1 MRQGHDVLHPIAGR
15 CAAGDAGQAGGGVI
29 RVLFVDDE
37 PNVLHAMRRSLHCM
51 RNEWVME
58 FVLGGVEA
66 LESLEAMAADVI
78 VTDMRMPGMDGW
90 QLLTEV
96 KKRHPQTVRLILS
109 GHAEATSIM
118 RAVGIAHQYLAK
130 PCEAAAVK
138 LAISQTQK
146 LRHLVQSDHL
156 AALVGRVGMLP
167 SEPRAFQEL
176 VQCLQEPSASLGDAA
191 RIIGRDVAMTANIMK
206 IVNSAFF
213 GARQPIVST
222 SRAVAYLGLDTL
234 GALVLGHSVFKTD
247 GKPAQA
253 GFTSERLWTHSL
265 QTAMAARV
273 IAQCE
278 AMPPPDVEKVFL
290 AGFLHD
296 VGKIVLAAGSASEMR
311 EHHAAVGAYLLAL
324 WGFPNPIVE
333 AVAYHHVPSQASGG
347 ALGLTGV
354 VHAADYLMHER
365 ETRLIGAIEPVLEEG
380 FLESLGLS
388 NRLEKWRSA
397 LNNVTQEQA
406 AQ

>member
-1 MRQGHDVLHPIAGR
+1 
-15 CAAGDAGQAGGGVI
+15 VI

-37 PNVLHAMRRSLHCM
+37 PNVLHAMRRSLHSM
-51 RNEWVME
+51 RNEWGMG
-58 FVLGGVEA
+58 FVLGGEEA
-66 LESLEAMAADVI
+66 LQALAATPADVI

-96 KKRHPQTVRLILS
+96 KKRHPQTVRMILS

-130 PCEAAAVK
+130 PCEGAAVK
-138 LAISQTQK
+138 QAIAQTQS

-156 AALVGRVGMLP
+156 AALVGRVGVLP

-176 VQCLQEPSASLGDAA
+176 VHCLQAPSASLGDAA

-206 IVNSAFF
+206 VVNSAFF
-213 GARQPIVST
+213 GARQPIAST

-234 GALVLGHSVFKTD
+234 GALVLGHGVFKKH
-247 GKPAQA
+247 GKSGQA
-253 GFTSERLWTHSL
+253 RFTSERLWAHSL

-278 AMPPPDVEKVFL
+278 AFSSAEVERVFL

-296 VGKIVLAAGSASEMR
+296 IGKIVLPDGAMEMR
-311 EHHAAVGAYLLAL
+311 EQHAAVGAYLLAL

-333 AVAYHHVPSQASGG
+333 AVAYHHVPSRACGDG
-347 ALGLTGV
+347 LGLTGV
-354 VHAADYLMHER
+354 LHVADYLVHEK
-365 ETRLIGAIEPVLEEG
+365 EAPAIGAVEAALEEG
-380 FLESLGLS
+380 FLESRGLS

-397 LNNVTQEQA
+397 LNNLTQEQV

>member
-1 MRQGHDVLHPIAGR
+1 M
-15 CAAGDAGQAGGGVI
+15 I

-37 PNVLHAMRRSLHCM
+37 PNVLHAMRRSLHSM
-51 RNEWVME
+51 RHEWGMD
-58 FVLGGVEA
+58 FVLGGEEA
-66 LESLEAMAADVI
+66 LQALEAAPADVI
-78 VTDMRMPGMDGW
+78 VSDMRMPGMDGW

-130 PCEAAAVK
+130 PCEGAAVK
-138 LAISQTQK
+138 LAIAQTQS

-156 AALVGRVGMLP
+156 AALVGRVGVLP

-234 GALVLGHSVFKTD
+234 GALVLGHGVYKAD
-247 GKPAQA
+247 GKSAQA
-253 GFTSERLWTHSL
+253 RFTSERLWTHSL

-278 AMPPPDVEKVFL
+278 AFSAAEVERVFL

-296 VGKIVLAAGSASEMR
+296 VGKIVLAPDAAEMR

-347 ALGLTGV
+347 TLGLAGV
-354 VHAADYLMHER
+354 VHVADFLVHER
-365 ETRLIGAIEPVLEEG
+365 EAPTIGTMEAVLEDG
-380 FLESLGLS
+380 FVESRGLAA
-388 NRLEKWRSA
+388 RLEKWRSA
-397 LNNVTQEQA
+397 LNATTREQA

>member
-1 MRQGHDVLHPIAGR
+1 M
-15 CAAGDAGQAGGGVI
+15 I

-37 PNVLHAMRRSLHCM
+37 PNVLHAMRRSLHSM
-51 RNEWVME
+51 RHEWGMD
-58 FVLGGVEA
+58 FVLGGEEA
-66 LESLEAMAADVI
+66 LQALEAAPADVI
-78 VTDMRMPGMDGW
+78 VSDMRMPGMDGW

-130 PCEAAAVK
+130 PCEGAAVK
-138 LAISQTQK
+138 LAIAQTQS

-156 AALVGRVGMLP
+156 AALVGRVGVLP

-234 GALVLGHSVFKTD
+234 GALVLGHGVYKAD
-247 GKPAQA
+247 GKSAQA
-253 GFTSERLWTHSL
+253 RFTSERLWTHSL

-278 AMPPPDVEKVFL
+278 AFSAVEVERVFL

-296 VGKIVLAAGSASEMR
+296 VGKIVLAPDAAEMR

-347 ALGLTGV
+347 TLSLAGV
-354 VHAADYLMHER
+354 VHVADYLVHER
-365 ETRLIGAIEPVLEEG
+365 EAPTIGTMEAVLEDG
-380 FLESLGLS
+380 FVESRGLAA
-388 NRLEKWRSA
+388 RLEKWRSA
-397 LNNVTQEQA
+397 LNATTREQA